1 MLEDID
7 SLIEKKNL
15 QFVEHNVEEILD
27 ENSILIRFNIF
38 ESDKTIIERINVRGN
53 SVTNEN
59 VIRGELLVDEGDP
72 LTKISVDKSVSK
84 LNLGI
89 FLEMLITKLKMVH
102 KTL

>member
-38 ESDKTIIERINVRGN
+38 ESGQNN
-53 SVTNEN
+53 Y
-59 VIRGELLVDEGDP
+59 
-72 LTKISVDKSVSK
+72 
-84 LNLGI
+84 
-89 FLEMLITKLKMVH
+89 
-102 KTL
+102 